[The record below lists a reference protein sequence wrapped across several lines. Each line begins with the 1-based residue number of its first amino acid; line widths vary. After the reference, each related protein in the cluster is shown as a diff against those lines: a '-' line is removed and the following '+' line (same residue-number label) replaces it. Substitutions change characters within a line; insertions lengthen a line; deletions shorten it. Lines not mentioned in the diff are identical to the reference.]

1 MTAWGLTGGRRKAVL
16 AVVSGACMAL
26 SACAAASTGDTPG
39 EPQRAA
45 IPPATLKFCEHIATA
60 MKSLDG
66 KSITPDMTLKQAHT
80 LVDQLM
86 TSGAAA
92 FTTLAGQ
99 APADMRST
107 VRGVVSD
114 FQAYQRSVDKT
125 KTVHAILQMVAQGT
139 PSQQPSYAKL
149 LTFTSN
155 NC

>member
-16 AVVSGACMAL
+16 AVVSGTCMAL

-45 IPPATLKFCEHIATA
+45 IPPATLKFCERIATA

-66 KSITPDMTLKQAHT
+66 PSITPDMTVQQAHK

-86 TSGAAA
+86 TSGITA

-107 VRGVVSD
+107 VQGVVSD
-114 FQAYQRSVDKT
+114 FHAYQRTADKT
-125 KTVHAILQMVAQGT
+125 KTLHGMLQMVAQGT

-155 NC
+155 SC

>member
-1 MTAWGLTGGRRKAVL
+1 MTGWRLAGGRRKAVL
-16 AVVSGACMAL
+16 AAVSGTCLAL

-45 IPPATLKFCEHIATA
+45 IPPATLKFCQHIATA

-66 KSITPDMTLKQAHT
+66 QSITDQMTIKQAHK

-86 TSGAAA
+86 TRGIAS

-99 APADMRST
+99 APANMRGT
-107 VRGVVSD
+107 VQGVVTD
-114 FQAYQRSVDKT
+114 FQAYQRSAGNT
-125 KTVHAILQMVAQGT
+125 KTVHAILEMVSRGT
-139 PSQQPSYAKL
+139 PSQEPSYEKL
-149 LTFTSN
+149 LTYTSN